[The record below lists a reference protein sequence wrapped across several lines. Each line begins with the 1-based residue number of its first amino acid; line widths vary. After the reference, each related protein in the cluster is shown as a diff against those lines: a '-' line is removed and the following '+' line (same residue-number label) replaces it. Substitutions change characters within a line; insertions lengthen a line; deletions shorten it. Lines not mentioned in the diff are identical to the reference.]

1 MSFAPL
7 FTACKWSKEYIAYAC
22 YMVGLYF
29 PACADDLTWFFPRS
43 PWFQNQALDGW
54 SGYQCVIMVSWV
66 CVRDSASVF
75 WDTLG
80 SDNAKDPWDG
90 GGKYA
95 LLQGL
100 SNYYKMCNR
109 VNSRICCDSSQ
120 FAQIALNILNYYRFC
135 ISGSILKWGGGAA
148 FGIYPR
154 LFITGML
161 FLQQE

>member
-1 MSFAPL
+1 
-7 FTACKWSKEYIAYAC
+7 
-22 YMVGLYF
+22 MVGLYF

-95 LLQGL
+95 LLPILASQSAPFIEGEGKL
-100 SNYYKMCNR
+100 AVYISDDSIP
-109 VNSRICCDSSQ
+109 VCCLCRKSK
-120 FAQIALNILNYYRFC
+120 I
-135 ISGSILKWGGGAA
+135 
-148 FGIYPR
+148 
-154 LFITGML
+154 
-161 FLQQE
+161 